1 MLEIRINSKHANS
14 VLNYEPHGIK
24 NRQASSINAEASK
37 ALSVISYRREVTL
50 EWLSG
55 FCKDAHKL
63 HSFMDF
69 LLTRDFH
76 RVYYLLF
83 TTINFH

>member
-1 MLEIRINSKHANS
+1 MQIQFLIMSHMESKIDKP
-14 VLNYEPHGIK
+14 VPLMQ
-24 NRQASSINAEASK
+24 RQAE

-63 HSFMDF
+63 QGFMDF
-69 LLTRDFH
+69 LVTRDFH